1 MPNWESLIAQ
11 RTEAHRDTYKPCTIE
26 DASERNIKLTRQ
38 AYERTEAAKTKHRAW
53 NKTPAGKASSKRR
66 TEKYRKAHPE
76 RVNAKSRRFYA
87 RHKDEPEFKARKREY
102 GRRYRQAHHDER
114 LAYERKRRAMHREE
128 IREYMRQW
136 KIAHSTGK
144 SQFACKAY
152 TITLHEIG
160 QMTVHIVTTKAA

>member
-11 RTEAHRDTYKPCTIE
+11 RTEAHRDTYKPQKIE
-26 DASERNIKLTRQ
+26 DPVARNRILSGR
-38 AYERTEAAKTKHRAW
+38 AYEHTEAAKAKHRAW
-53 NKTPAGKASSKRR
+53 AKTPAGKASSKRR

-144 SQFACKAY
+144 SQFACKTY

>member
-38 AYERTEAAKTKHRAW
+38 AYERTEAAKAKHRAW

-66 TEKYRKAHPE
+66 TEKYRKAHPD
-76 RVNAKSRRFYA
+76 RIAAKQRRWYA
-87 RHKDEPEFKARKREY
+87 AHKDNLEFKEQKRERD
-102 GRRYRQAHHDER
+102 RRYRAKHIEER
-114 LAYERKRRAMHREE
+114 REYERNRRAKNRREFN
-128 IREYMRQW
+128 EYMRMYRIMH
-136 KIAHSTGK
+136 KTNNTKLSCET
-144 SQFACKAY
+144 Y
-152 TITLHEIG
+152 NITLHDIG

>member
-1 MPNWESLIAQ
+1 MNWESLIAQ
-11 RTEAHRDTYKPCTIE
+11 RTEAHRDAYKPCAIE
-26 DASERNIKLTRQ
+26 DARERNIKFTRQ
-38 AYERTEAAKTKHRAW
+38 AYERTEATKAKHSAW

-66 TEKYRKAHPE
+66 TERYRKAHPD
-76 RVNAKSRRFYA
+76 RVNAKQRRWYA
-87 RHKDEPEFKARKREY
+87 AHKDDQEFKARKREY

-114 LAYERKRRAMHREE
+114 LAYERKHRALHREE

-144 SQFACKAY
+144 CQFACKAY
-152 TITLHEIG
+152 TITLHDIG

>member
-1 MPNWESLIAQ
+1 MPATESCLVAHTSTPRQPKPSIAPEPRRLQ
-11 RTEAHRDTYKPCTIE
+11 A
-26 DASERNIKLTRQ
+26 RQ
-38 AYERTEAAKTKHRAW
+38 A
-53 NKTPAGKASSKRR
+53 KRR

-114 LAYERKRRAMHREE
+114 LAYERKRRALHREE

-144 SQFACKAY
+144 IQFACKAY
-152 TITLHEIG
+152 TITLHD
-160 QMTVHIVTTKAA
+160 QKRK

>member
-11 RTEAHRDTYKPCTIE
+11 RTEAHRDTYKPQKIE
-26 DASERNIKLTRQ
+26 DPVARNRILSGR
-38 AYERTEAAKTKHRAW
+38 AYEHTEAAKAKHRAW
-53 NKTPAGKASSKRR
+53 AKTPAGKASSKRR

-114 LAYERKRRAMHREE
+114 LAYERKRRALHREE

-144 SQFACKAY
+144 CQFACKTY
-152 TITLHEIG
+152 TITLHDIG
-160 QMTVHIVTTKAA
+160 QITVHIVTTKAA